1 MKADADADADA
12 DATTIRGTAAAAN
25 ETDVSAEAT
34 ISTDAMK
41 AEEDLTADETT
52 NTEAAEGTNVDRGT
66 TMTAPIDA
74 EEENSEADSKATGT
88 TIEEEEDAE
97 VSIAEEM
104 NTEEAAEGTN
114 VVRGTAT
121 TIAATTEA
129 SGENL
134 EADSETTGT
143 TTDARRRF
151 ATIGMDS
158 ATLNLATGTTTP
170 PAVNADASA
179 SRTITRDSVV
189 RVENLVDPSMI
200 AIPTKKA
207 LMAEVV
213 ERLTTISEAAAIP
226 ILPPVPTPRVVL
238 PAANAIP
245 PGGAGIPIGAPTTF
259 ACGETPIAG
268 IKSNVRCSKPVDST
282 LVVVTNKKCTRITRS
297 THRDVA
303 TPAPR
308 IRRRRER
315 RTNR

>member
-74 EEENSEADSKATGT
+74 EEENSEADS
-88 TIEEEEDAE
+88 
-97 VSIAEEM
+97 
-104 NTEEAAEGTN
+104 
-114 VVRGTAT
+114 
-121 TIAATTEA
+121 
-129 SGENL
+129 
-134 EADSETTGT
+134 ETTGT

-170 PAVNADASA
+170 HAVNADASA

-207 LMAEVV
+207 LIAVV
-213 ERLTTISEAAAIP
+213 KRLTTISEAAAIP

-238 PAANAIP
+238 PAANAIR

-268 IKSNVRCSKPVDST
+268 IKPNVHCSKPVDST
-282 LVVVTNKKCTRITRS
+282 LVVVTNKKCTRIARS

-308 IRRRRER
+308 
-315 RTNR
+315 

>member
-74 EEENSEADSKATGT
+74 EEENSEADSETTGT

-129 SGENL
+129 SGENS

-170 PAVNADASA
+170 HAVNADASA

-207 LMAEVV
+207 LIAVV
-213 ERLTTISEAAAIP
+213 KRLTTISEAAAIP
-226 ILPPVPTPRVVL
+226 ILPSVPTPRVVL
-238 PAANAIP
+238 PAANAIR
-245 PGGAGIPIGAPTTF
+245 PGAAGIPIGAPTTF

-268 IKSNVRCSKPVDST
+268 IKSNVHCSKPVDST
-282 LVVVTNKKCTRITRS
+282 LVVVTNKKCTRIARS